1 LSARDLPAPLPRRN
15 AAAIVVLCFLIAV
28 LEGYD
33 IQAFGV
39 AAPLLVAELGLD
51 AGQQGFA
58 ASIAMMGLIAGA
70 FIGGSSA
77 DRLGRRPV
85 LVASVLIFG
94 AGSVWTGLVEGYD
107 ALLAARAVTGLGF
120 GGALPLLIAVAAE
133 VSPPERR
140 ALTTSFMFCGMPI
153 GGAGVSLFA
162 GLSSGADSWR
172 LIFIVGGVLPILLA
186 FAIVRVLPETRPAQA
201 GESGNALEA
210 LFGGRRALAT
220 LLLWAVNFLTLVT
233 LYLMLNWLPSLVVAS
248 GQSPAVGASAALSF
262 NLVGAAGALAFGW
275 MADRYGIRG
284 PLSFGYAALAVAL
297 LLLAGST
304 SVELILLLAAA
315 CGFFTL
321 GTQYALYSLP
331 PAIYPAGVRA
341 MGAGASIAVGRLGSI
356 AGPMLAGMARQAG
369 ASPAEVLRMLVPV
382 AVMAGI
388 AALLLSLTAS
398 GRALRGAGQP
408 MAMKLEGACA
418 GSAPG
423 EGKTTWSTA
432 K

>member
-1 LSARDLPAPLPRRN
+1 MSESGRPPPALSRRK

-58 ASIAMMGLIAGA
+58 ASIAMIGLIAGA
-70 FIGGSSA
+70 FIGGSST

-85 LVASVLIFG
+85 LAASVLIFG
-94 AGSVWTGLVEGYD
+94 AGSVWTGLVEGYG

-133 VSPPERR
+133 VGPPARR

-153 GGAGVSLFA
+153 GGACVSVFA
-162 GLSSGADSWR
+162 GLSSGADAWR
-172 LIFIVGGVLPILLA
+172 WIFIVGGVLPLLLA
-186 FAIVRVLPETRPAQA
+186 LAIMRVLPETRPAQA
-201 GESGNALEA
+201 DDREDALEA
-210 LFGGRRALAT
+210 LFGSGRAVAT
-220 LLLWAVNFLTLVT
+220 LLLWGANFLTLVT
-233 LYLMLNWLPSLVVAS
+233 LYLMLNWLPSLVVAT
-248 GQSPAVGASAALSF
+248 GQSPAVGATAALFF
-262 NLVGAAGALAFGW
+262 NLVGAAGALTFGW

-284 PLSFGYAALAVAL
+284 PLPLGYAALAVAM
-297 LLLAGST
+297 LLLAGSA
-304 SVELILLLAAA
+304 SVAAILLFAAA

-321 GTQYALYSLP
+321 GTQYLLYGLP
-331 PAIYPAGVRA
+331 PAIYRAGARGI
-341 MGAGASIAVGRLGSI
+341 GAGASVAVGRIGSI

-382 AVMAGI
+382 AVIAGA

-398 GRALRGAGQP
+398 GRALRGAGP
-408 MAMKLEGACA
+408 SIAGKLERVSA
-418 GSAPG
+418 GSAPD
-423 EGKTTWSTA
+423 EGKAT
-432 K
+432 

>member
-1 LSARDLPAPLPRRN
+1 VSESAHRPPGLSRRKT
-15 AAAIVVLCFLIAV
+15 AAIVGLCFLIAV

-51 AGQQGFA
+51 PGQQGFA
-58 ASIAMMGLIAGA
+58 ASIAMIGLIGGA
-70 FIGGSSA
+70 FIGGIGA

-85 LVASVLIFG
+85 LTASVLVFG
-94 AGSVWTGLVEGYD
+94 AGSVWTGFVEGYG

-133 VSPPERR
+133 VSPPGRR

-172 LIFIVGGVLPILLA
+172 WIFIVGGVLPLLLA
-186 FAIVRVLPETRPAQA
+186 LAITRVLPETRPAQA
-201 GESGNALEA
+201 GENENALEA

-233 LYLMLNWLPSLVVAS
+233 LYLMLNWLPSLVVAT

-262 NLVGAAGALAFGW
+262 NLVGAAGALVFGW
-275 MADRYGIRG
+275 LADRYGIRG
-284 PLSFGYAALAVAL
+284 PLLFGYAALAVSL
-297 LLLAGST
+297 LLLAGSA
-304 SVELILLLAAA
+304 SVEAILSLAAA

-331 PAIYPAGVRA
+331 PAIYPAGARGI
-341 MGAGASIAVGRLGSI
+341 GAGASVAVGRLGSI
-356 AGPMLAGMARQAG
+356 AGPLLAGIARQAG
-369 ASPAEVLRMLVPV
+369 ASPADVLRMLVPV
-382 AVMAGI
+382 AVMAGV
-388 AALLLSLTAS
+388 AALLLGLTES
-398 GRALRGAGQP
+398 GRALRGARRSEG
-408 MAMKLEGACA
+408 MNLERGRA
-418 GSAPG
+418 GPAPG
-423 EGKTTWSTA
+423 EGKAT
-432 K
+432 

>member
-1 LSARDLPAPLPRRN
+1 MQPPPALSRRKV
-15 AAAIVVLCFLIAV
+15 AAIVVLCFLIAV

-51 AGQQGFA
+51 AAQQGLA

-70 FIGGSSA
+70 FIGGSGA
-77 DRLGRRPV
+77 DRFGRRPV

-94 AGSVWTGLVEGYD
+94 VGSVWTGLIGDYET
-107 ALLAARAVTGLGF
+107 LLAARAVTGLGF

-153 GGAGVSLFA
+153 GGAAVSLFA
-162 GLSSGADSWR
+162 GLASGADAWR
-172 LIFIVGGVLPILLA
+172 WIFIVGGALPLLLA
-186 FAIVRVLPETRPAQA
+186 LTIGRVLPETRPAQA
-201 GESGNALEA
+201 GEREDALAA
-210 LFGGRRALAT
+210 LFGGGRALAT

-233 LYLMLNWLPSLVVAS
+233 LYLMLNWLPSLVVAT
-248 GQSPAVGASAALSF
+248 GQSPAAGATAALSF
-262 NLVGAAGALAFGW
+262 NLIGAAGALAFGW
-275 MADRYGIRG
+275 LADRYGIRG
-284 PLSFGYAALAVAL
+284 PLPLGYAALAIAL
-297 LLLAGST
+297 LLLAGSA
-304 SVELILLLAAA
+304 SVEAILLLAAA

-331 PAIYPAGVRA
+331 PALYPASARGI
-341 MGAGASIAVGRLGSI
+341 GAGAAVAVGRLGSI

-369 ASPAEVLRMLVPV
+369 ASPGEVLRMLVPV
-382 AVMAGI
+382 AILAGA

-398 GRALRGAGQP
+398 GRALRGAGDSIRRHS
-408 MAMKLEGACA
+408 ANGKKLEPICA
-418 GSAPG
+418 GAAPG
-423 EGKTTWSTA
+423 EGKAT
-432 K
+432 